1 MFVSDELIYLFK
13 LLSTTLFLVAAS
25 TSPLIAVQ
33 KASLTEFL
41 DRNPE
46 CSPSDVESAQSLIRS
61 CFKKTESFR
70 LVLLAMAA
78 SFFICRL
85 C

>member
-13 LLSTTLFLVAAS
+13 LLSTTLFLVTAS

-33 KASLTEFL
+33 KASLTEFF

-46 CSPSDVESAQSLIRS
+46 CSPSDVESA
-61 CFKKTESFR
+61 
-70 LVLLAMAA
+70 
-78 SFFICRL
+78 
-85 C
+85 